1 VAEGEAEDRV
11 VAGSNPAL
19 GTLKLNL
26 SLFCQNTAE
35 LRLVGGAGICSQ
47 PSVATSPAFHFF
59 TIPFFILF
67 LNLPTAEWQ
76 FSARTE
82 K

>member
-1 VAEGEAEDRV
+1 
-11 VAGSNPAL
+11 
-19 GTLKLNL
+19 
-26 SLFCQNTAE
+26 
-35 LRLVGGAGICSQ
+35 LVGGAGICSQ

>member
-1 VAEGEAEDRV
+1 MGDRWDLL
-11 VAGSNPAL
+11 PAL
-19 GTLKLNL
+19 NGDI
-26 SLFCQNTAE
+26 SRDPLFYD
-35 LRLVGGAGICSQ
+35 
-47 PSVATSPAFHFF
+47 
-59 TIPFFILF
+59 PFFILF